1 LIPVVAVMVAVELAK
16 AFGQSAVFGVVQA
29 AA

>member
-1 LIPVVAVMVAVELAK
+1 VMVAIELAK
-16 AFGQSAVFGVVQA
+16 AFGQSAVLGVVQA